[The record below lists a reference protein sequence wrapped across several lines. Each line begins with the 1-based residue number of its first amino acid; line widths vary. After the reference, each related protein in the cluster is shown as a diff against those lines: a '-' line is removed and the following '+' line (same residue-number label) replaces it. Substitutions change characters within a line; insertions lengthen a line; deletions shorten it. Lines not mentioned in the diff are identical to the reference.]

1 MYRFL
6 LAFVLIAVAGP
17 AWAAERSFTVSNFD
31 RVRVDGPFEVRVI
44 VGGGTSSSGKA
55 SGDARVLADLDLG
68 VQNNTLVVRRGNGGW
83 GERGKVTGPAPV
95 VTIMLPALRGA
106 TVIGGGKLAISGKI
120 NSPRID
126 FQITGTGSIDA
137 QGIAA
142 EDVMVTLIG
151 FGHITLAGRSGRAR
165 LVTNGSGTIAATG
178 LDVGDLLV
186 RLDGPGETQ
195 ASARFTADVTSTGLG
210 RVVVA
215 GNPKCTVRAL
225 AGGPVSCGA
234 P

>member
-6 LAFVLIAVAGP
+6 LALVLIVVAGP
-17 AWAAERSFTVSNFD
+17 AWAAERSFTVTNFD

-44 VGGGTSSSGKA
+44 VGGTASGGKA
-55 SGDARVLADLDLG
+55 SGDARVLADLELS
-68 VQNNTLVVRRGNGGW
+68 VQNSTLVVRKGNGGW

-95 VTIMLPALRGA
+95 VTIVLPALRGA
-106 TVIGGGKLAISGKI
+106 TVIGGGKLAISGKV
-120 NSPRID
+120 RGTRLD
-126 FQITGTGSIDA
+126 FQITGTGSIDV
-137 QGIAA
+137 QGIVA

-151 FGHITLAGRSGRAR
+151 FGNITLAGRSSRAR
-165 LVTNGSGTIAATG
+165 LLTNGSGTIAATG
-178 LDVGDLLV
+178 LDIGDVLV

-210 RVVVA
+210 RVVIA
-215 GNPKCTVRAL
+215 GKPKCTVRAL